1 MRDFE
6 EEYKKY
12 INEETPDLW
21 NRIES
26 QLEDRKISESPVHAQ
41 KELTD
46 EKAENTEKIARE
58 TADIN
63 LSDRAKDR
71 KISDKTAE
79 KTTNKKIYSVIKRMI
94 PAAAAIF
101 ILIIG
106 ISAVRNT
113 QIAKMNDQTSM
124 NETAY
129 PQEAEME
136 SAEETAAAAAEA
148 VDIPESAAAD
158 EAMDIP
164 ESAATDEAADMPESE
179 AAYEENADDKLTAD
193 TTASTDKAT
202 SSAQQNGV
210 GDKTE
215 NAAGAPTQELADGGA
230 KETEVKNNNT
240 SSVTDTL
247 EVDKAVLTGISVADP
262 DWKDQGY
269 AYVYHFT
276 TDDGDSIDALLSQ
289 SLCDELETQNITIRR
304 KKTYHIVVTPI
315 ASDKGAAGDDQT
327 AVCRLEKIS
336 E

>member
-26 QLEDRKISESPVHAQ
+26 QLEDREISESPVHAQ
-41 KELTD
+41 KVLTD

-129 PQEAEME
+129 PQEAKME
-136 SAEETAAAAAEA
+136 SAEETAATAAEA

-158 EAMDIP
+158 EA
-164 ESAATDEAADMPESE
+164 ADMPESE
-179 AAYEENADDKLTAD
+179 AAYEETAD
-193 TTASTDKAT
+193 TTASIDKTT

>member
-26 QLEDRKISESPVHAQ
+26 QLEDRE
-41 KELTD
+41 
-46 EKAENTEKIARE
+46 
-58 TADIN
+58 
-63 LSDRAKDR
+63 KDR

-129 PQEAEME
+129 PQEAKME

-164 ESAATDEAADMPESE
+164 ESAVADEAADMPESE
-179 AAYEENADDKLTAD
+179 AAYEETAD
-193 TTASTDKAT
+193 TAASIDKTT

-276 TDDGDSIDALLSQ
+276 TDDGERMDALISQ
-289 SLCDELETQNITIRR
+289 SLCDELETQDITIRR
-304 KKTYHIVVTPI
+304 KKAYHIVVTPV
-315 ASDKGAAGDDQT
+315 ASDKGLSPDEQT

>member
-26 QLEDRKISESPVHAQ
+26 QLEDR
-41 KELTD
+41 
-46 EKAENTEKIARE
+46 E
-58 TADIN
+58 TTDIN

-79 KTTNKKIYSVIKRMI
+79 KTTNKKIYTMIKRMI

-101 ILIIG
+101 VLIIG

-136 SAEETAAAAAEA
+136 YSEETAAAAA
-148 VDIPESAAAD
+148 DIPESAAAD
-158 EAMDIP
+158 
-164 ESAATDEAADMPESE
+164 T
-179 AAYEENADDKLTAD
+179 ADDNLNTD

-210 GDKTE
+210 GNKTE
-215 NAAGAPTQELADGGA
+215 SAATAPAQELADGGA

-247 EVDKAVLTGISVADP
+247 EVEKAVLTGISVADP

-276 TDDGDSIDALLSQ
+276 TDDGESIDALLSQ
-289 SLCDELETQNITIRR
+289 SLCDELETQDITIRR

-315 ASDKGAAGDDQT
+315 ASDKDAAGDDQT

>member
-12 INEETPDLW
+12 IDEETPDLW

-26 QLEDRKISESPVHAQ
+26 QLEDR
-41 KELTD
+41 
-46 EKAENTEKIARE
+46 E
-58 TADIN
+58 TTDIN

-71 KISDKTAE
+71 KISDKTVA
-79 KTTNKKIYSVIKRMI
+79 KTTNKKIYPMIKRMI

-136 SAEETAAAAAEA
+136 YVEETAAAAA
-148 VDIPESAAAD
+148 DIPESAAA
-158 EAMDIP
+158 
-164 ESAATDEAADMPESE
+164 DEAADMPESE
-179 AAYEENADDKLTAD
+179 AAYEETAD
-193 TTASTDKAT
+193 TAASTDKAT
-202 SSAQQNGV
+202 GSAQQNGV
-210 GDKTE
+210 GNKTE
-215 NAAGAPTQELADGGA
+215 SAATAPTQELADGGA

-240 SSVTDTL
+240 SSVNDTL
-247 EVDKAVLTGISVADP
+247 EVEKAVLTGISVADP

-289 SLCDELETQNITIRR
+289 SLCDELETRDITIRR

-315 ASDKGAAGDDQT
+315 ASDKDAAGDDQT

>member
-12 INEETPDLW
+12 IDEETPDLW

-26 QLEDRKISESPVHAQ
+26 QLEDR
-41 KELTD
+41 
-46 EKAENTEKIARE
+46 
-58 TADIN
+58 
-63 LSDRAKDR
+63 AKDR
-71 KISDKTAE
+71 KISDKTAAQ
-79 KTTNKKIYSVIKRMI
+79 TTNKKIYPMIKRMI

-101 ILIIG
+101 VLIIG

-136 SAEETAAAAAEA
+136 YSEETAAAAADISESAAADEA

-158 EAMDIP
+158 EA
-164 ESAATDEAADMPESE
+164 ADMPESV
-179 AAYEENADDKLTAD
+179 A
-193 TTASTDKAT
+193 
-202 SSAQQNGV
+202 AQQNGI
-210 GDKTE
+210 GNKTE
-215 NAAGAPTQELADGGA
+215 SAATAPTQELADGGA

-240 SSVTDTL
+240 TSVIDTL
-247 EVDKAVLTGISVADP
+247 EVEKAVLTGISVADP

-289 SLCDELETQNITIRR
+289 SLCDELETQDITIRR
-304 KKTYHIVVTPI
+304 KKAYHIVVTPI
-315 ASDKGAAGDDQT
+315 ASDKDAAGDDQT

>member
-26 QLEDRKISESPVHAQ
+26 QLEEKEPSATPTQDQTQLSDVKVENIGRSFRETTDRKIYP
-41 KELTD
+41 L
-46 EKAENTEKIARE
+46 
-58 TADIN
+58 
-63 LSDRAKDR
+63 L
-71 KISDKTAE
+71 
-79 KTTNKKIYSVIKRMI
+79 KRMI

-113 QIAKMNDQTSM
+113 QIAKMNDQSSL

-129 PQEAEME
+129 PQETEME
-136 SAEETAAAAAEA
+136 SVEYAEEAGEAA
-148 VDIPESAAAD
+148 
-158 EAMDIP
+158 
-164 ESAATDEAADMPESE
+164 DEAADMPES
-179 AAYEENADDKLTAD
+179 AAADI
-193 TTASTDKAT
+193 TASTDKAT
-202 SSAQQNGV
+202 SSAQQNSV
-210 GDKTE
+210 GNKTE
-215 NAAGAPTQELADGGA
+215 SAATAPTQELAGGGTQ
-230 KETEVKNNNT
+230 ETEVKNNNT

>member
-12 INEETPDLW
+12 IDEETPDLW

-26 QLEDRKISESPVHAQ
+26 QLEDR
-41 KELTD
+41 
-46 EKAENTEKIARE
+46 E
-58 TADIN
+58 TTDIN

-71 KISDKTAE
+71 KISNKTVA
-79 KTTNKKIYSVIKRMI
+79 KTTNKKIYPMIKRMI

-136 SAEETAAAAAEA
+136 YVEETAAAAA
-148 VDIPESAAAD
+148 DIPESAAA
-158 EAMDIP
+158 
-164 ESAATDEAADMPESE
+164 DEAADMPESE
-179 AAYEENADDKLTAD
+179 AAYEETAD
-193 TTASTDKAT
+193 TAASTDKAT
-202 SSAQQNGV
+202 GSAQQNGV
-210 GDKTE
+210 GNKTE
-215 NAAGAPTQELADGGA
+215 SAATAPTQELADGGA

-240 SSVTDTL
+240 SSVNDTL
-247 EVDKAVLTGISVADP
+247 EVEKAVLTGISVADP

-289 SLCDELETQNITIRR
+289 SLCDELETRDITIRR

-315 ASDKGAAGDDQT
+315 ASDKDAAGDDQT

>member
-26 QLEDRKISESPVHAQ
+26 QLEDRE
-41 KELTD
+41 
-46 EKAENTEKIARE
+46 
-58 TADIN
+58 
-63 LSDRAKDR
+63 KDR

-164 ESAATDEAADMPESE
+164 ESAVADEAADMPESE
-179 AAYEENADDKLTAD
+179 AAYEETAD
-193 TTASTDKAT
+193 TAASIDKTT

-215 NAAGAPTQELADGGA
+215 NTAGAPTQELADGGA

>member
-26 QLEDRKISESPVHAQ
+26 QLEDREISESPVHVQ

-129 PQEAEME
+129 PQEAKME
-136 SAEETAAAAAEA
+136 SAEETAATAAEA

-158 EAMDIP
+158 EA
-164 ESAATDEAADMPESE
+164 ADMPESE
-179 AAYEENADDKLTAD
+179 AAYEETAD
-193 TTASTDKAT
+193 TAASIDKTT

-262 DWKDQGY
+262 VWKDQGY

-304 KKTYHIVVTPI
+304 KKAYHIVVTPI

>member
-26 QLEDRKISESPVHAQ
+26 QLEEKEPSATPTQDQTQLSDVKVENIGRSFRETTDRKIYP
-41 KELTD
+41 L
-46 EKAENTEKIARE
+46 
-58 TADIN
+58 
-63 LSDRAKDR
+63 L
-71 KISDKTAE
+71 
-79 KTTNKKIYSVIKRMI
+79 KRMI

-113 QIAKMNDQTSM
+113 QIAKMNDQSSL

-129 PQEAEME
+129 PQETEME
-136 SAEETAAAAAEA
+136 SVEYAEEAVEAAG
-148 VDIPESAAAD
+148 IPEGAAAD
-158 EAMDIP
+158 EAADTP
-164 ESAATDEAADMPESE
+164 ESAATD
-179 AAYEENADDKLTAD
+179 
-193 TTASTDKAT
+193 KAT
-202 SSAQQNGV
+202 GSAQQNGV
-210 GDKTE
+210 GNKTGS
-215 NAAGAPTQELADGGA
+215 AATAPTQELADGGTQ
-230 KETEVKNNNT
+230 ETEVKNNNT

-262 DWKDQGY
+262 VWKDQGY

-276 TDDGDSIDALLSQ
+276 TDDGERMDALISQ
-289 SLCDELETQNITIRR
+289 SLCDELETQDITIRR
-304 KKTYHIVVTPI
+304 KKAYHIVVTPV
-315 ASDKGAAGDDQT
+315 ASDKDASADDQT
-327 AVCRLEKIS
+327 AVCRLEKIF

>member
-26 QLEDRKISESPVHAQ
+26 QLEDRE
-41 KELTD
+41 
-46 EKAENTEKIARE
+46 
-58 TADIN
+58 
-63 LSDRAKDR
+63 KDR
-71 KISDKTAE
+71 KISDKTAENTTE

-136 SAEETAAAAAEA
+136 YAEETAAAD
-148 VDIPESAAAD
+148 DIPESAAAD
-158 EAMDIP
+158 EA
-164 ESAATDEAADMPESE
+164 ADMPES
-179 AAYEENADDKLTAD
+179 AAANMPESESANADTADDNLTAD
-193 TTASTDKAT
+193 TATSTDKTT

-247 EVDKAVLTGISVADP
+247 EVDKAVLAGISVADP

-289 SLCDELETQNITIRR
+289 SLCDELETQDITIRR
-304 KKTYHIVVTPI
+304 KKAYHIVVTPI
-315 ASDKGAAGDDQT
+315 ASDKGSSPDEQT
-327 AVCRLEKIS
+327 AVCRLDKIS

>member
-26 QLEDRKISESPVHAQ
+26 QLEDRE
-41 KELTD
+41 
-46 EKAENTEKIARE
+46 
-58 TADIN
+58 
-63 LSDRAKDR
+63 KDR

-79 KTTNKKIYSVIKRMI
+79 KTTNKRIYSVIKRMI

-164 ESAATDEAADMPESE
+164 ESAVADEAADMPESE
-179 AAYEENADDKLTAD
+179 AAYEETAD
-193 TTASTDKAT
+193 TAASIDKTT

-215 NAAGAPTQELADGGA
+215 NTAGAPTQELADGGA

-315 ASDKGAAGDDQT
+315 ASDEGAAGDDQT

>member
-26 QLEDRKISESPVHAQ
+26 QLEDREISESPVHAQ

-129 PQEAEME
+129 PQEAKME
-136 SAEETAAAAAEA
+136 SAEETAATAAEA

-158 EAMDIP
+158 EA
-164 ESAATDEAADMPESE
+164 ADMPESE
-179 AAYEENADDKLTAD
+179 AAYEETAD
-193 TTASTDKAT
+193 TAASIDKTT

-276 TDDGDSIDALLSQ
+276 TDDGDSIDALLSE

>member
-12 INEETPDLW
+12 INEKTPDLW

-26 QLEDRKISESPVHAQ
+26 QLEDREISESPVHAQ

-164 ESAATDEAADMPESE
+164 ESAVADEAADMPESE
-179 AAYEENADDKLTAD
+179 AAYEETAD
-193 TTASTDKAT
+193 TAASIDKTT

-215 NAAGAPTQELADGGA
+215 NAAGAPTQELADGGTQ
-230 KETEVKNNNT
+230 ETEVKNNNT

-262 DWKDQGY
+262 VWKDQGY

-276 TDDGDSIDALLSQ
+276 TDDGERMDALISQ
-289 SLCDELETQNITIRR
+289 SLCDELETQDITIRR
-304 KKTYHIVVTPI
+304 KKAYHIVVTPV
-315 ASDKGAAGDDQT
+315 ASDKGSSPDEQT

>member
-158 EAMDIP
+158 EA
-164 ESAATDEAADMPESE
+164 ADMPESE
-179 AAYEENADDKLTAD
+179 AAYEETAD
-193 TTASTDKAT
+193 TTASIDKTT

>member
-26 QLEDRKISESPVHAQ
+26 QLEDRE
-41 KELTD
+41 
-46 EKAENTEKIARE
+46 
-58 TADIN
+58 
-63 LSDRAKDR
+63 KDR

-79 KTTNKKIYSVIKRMI
+79 KTTNKKIYPMIKRMI

-136 SAEETAAAAAEA
+136 YAEETAAAD
-148 VDIPESAAAD
+148 DIPESAAAD
-158 EAMDIP
+158 EAADMP
-164 ESAATDEAADMPESE
+164 ESAAADMPESE
-179 AAYEENADDKLTAD
+179 SANADTADDNLTAD
-193 TTASTDKAT
+193 TATSTDKTT

-215 NAAGAPTQELADGGA
+215 NTAGAPTQELADGGV

-276 TDDGDSIDALLSQ
+276 TDDGEIIDALLSQ
-289 SLCDELETQNITIRR
+289 SLCDELEAQDITIRR
-304 KKTYHIVVTPI
+304 KKAYHIVVTPV
-315 ASDKGAAGDDQT
+315 ASDKGSSPDEQT

>member
-26 QLEDRKISESPVHAQ
+26 QLEDR
-41 KELTD
+41 
-46 EKAENTEKIARE
+46 
-58 TADIN
+58 
-63 LSDRAKDR
+63 AKDR
-71 KISDKTAE
+71 KISDKTAAQ
-79 KTTNKKIYSVIKRMI
+79 TTNKKIYPMIKRMI

-101 ILIIG
+101 VLIIG

-136 SAEETAAAAAEA
+136 YSEETAAAA
-148 VDIPESAAAD
+148 
-158 EAMDIP
+158 DIP
-164 ESAATDEAADMPESE
+164 ESAAT
-179 AAYEENADDKLTAD
+179 
-193 TTASTDKAT
+193 
-202 SSAQQNGV
+202 
-210 GDKTE
+210 
-215 NAAGAPTQELADGGA
+215 APTQELADGGA

-240 SSVTDTL
+240 TSVNDTL
-247 EVDKAVLTGISVADP
+247 EVEKAVLTGISVADP

-289 SLCDELETQNITIRR
+289 SLCDELETRDITIRR
-304 KKTYHIVVTPI
+304 KKAYHIVVTPI
-315 ASDKGAAGDDQT
+315 ASDKDAARDDQT

>member
-26 QLEDRKISESPVHAQ
+26 QLEDR
-41 KELTD
+41 
-46 EKAENTEKIARE
+46 E
-58 TADIN
+58 TTDIN

-79 KTTNKKIYSVIKRMI
+79 KTTNKKIYTMIKRMI

-101 ILIIG
+101 VLIIG

-136 SAEETAAAAAEA
+136 YSEETAAAAA
-148 VDIPESAAAD
+148 DIPESAAAD
-158 EAMDIP
+158 
-164 ESAATDEAADMPESE
+164 T
-179 AAYEENADDKLTAD
+179 ADDNLNTDA
-193 TTASTDKAT
+193 TASTDKAT

-210 GDKTE
+210 GNKTE
-215 NAAGAPTQELADGGA
+215 SAATAPAQELADGGA

-247 EVDKAVLTGISVADP
+247 EVEKAVLTGISVADP

-276 TDDGDSIDALLSQ
+276 TDDGESIDALLSQ
-289 SLCDELETQNITIRR
+289 SLCDELETQDITIRR

-315 ASDKGAAGDDQT
+315 ASDKDAAGDDQT

>member
-26 QLEDRKISESPVHAQ
+26 QLEDR
-41 KELTD
+41 
-46 EKAENTEKIARE
+46 E
-58 TADIN
+58 TTDIN

-79 KTTNKKIYSVIKRMI
+79 KTTNKKIYTMIKRMI

-101 ILIIG
+101 VLIIG

-136 SAEETAAAAAEA
+136 YSEETAAAAA
-148 VDIPESAAAD
+148 DIPESAAAD
-158 EAMDIP
+158 
-164 ESAATDEAADMPESE
+164 T
-179 AAYEENADDKLTAD
+179 ADDNLNTD

-210 GDKTE
+210 GNKTE
-215 NAAGAPTQELADGGA
+215 SAATAPAQELADGRA

-247 EVDKAVLTGISVADP
+247 EVEKAVLTGISVADP

-276 TDDGDSIDALLSQ
+276 TDDGESIDALLSQ
-289 SLCDELETQNITIRR
+289 SLCDELETQDITIRR

-315 ASDKGAAGDDQT
+315 ASDKDAAGDDQT

>member
-26 QLEDRKISESPVHAQ
+26 QLE
-41 KELTD
+41 
-46 EKAENTEKIARE
+46 
-58 TADIN
+58 
-63 LSDRAKDR
+63 DRAKDR

-164 ESAATDEAADMPESE
+164 ESAVADEAADMPESE
-179 AAYEENADDKLTAD
+179 AAYEETAD
-193 TTASTDKAT
+193 TTASIDKIT

-262 DWKDQGY
+262 VWKDQGY

-276 TDDGDSIDALLSQ
+276 TDDGERMDALISQ
-289 SLCDELETQNITIRR
+289 SLCDEMETQDITIRR
-304 KKTYHIVVTPI
+304 KKAYHIVVTPV
-315 ASDKGAAGDDQT
+315 ASDKGSSPDEQT
-327 AVCRLEKIS
+327 AVCRLKKIS

>member
-26 QLEDRKISESPVHAQ
+26 QLEDREISESPVHAQ

-113 QIAKMNDQTSM
+113 QSQH
-124 NETAY
+124 
-129 PQEAEME
+129 
-136 SAEETAAAAAEA
+136 
-148 VDIPESAAAD
+148 
-158 EAMDIP
+158 
-164 ESAATDEAADMPESE
+164 
-179 AAYEENADDKLTAD
+179 
-193 TTASTDKAT
+193 STF
-202 SSAQQNGV
+202 
-210 GDKTE
+210 
-215 NAAGAPTQELADGGA
+215 
-230 KETEVKNNNT
+230 KN
-240 SSVTDTL
+240 
-247 EVDKAVLTGISVADP
+247 
-262 DWKDQGY
+262 Q
-269 AYVYHFT
+269 H
-276 TDDGDSIDALLSQ
+276 
-289 SLCDELETQNITIRR
+289 
-304 KKTYHIVVTPI
+304 
-315 ASDKGAAGDDQT
+315 
-327 AVCRLEKIS
+327 
-336 E
+336 

>member
-26 QLEDRKISESPVHAQ
+26 QPEDREISDSPVHAQ

-148 VDIPESAAAD
+148 
-158 EAMDIP
+158 
-164 ESAATDEAADMPESE
+164 ADMPESE
-179 AAYEENADDKLTAD
+179 AAYEETAD
-193 TTASTDKAT
+193 SAASIDKTT

-215 NAAGAPTQELADGGA
+215 NAAKAPTQELADGGA

-247 EVDKAVLTGISVADP
+247 EVEKAVLTGISVADP

-276 TDDGDSIDALLSQ
+276 TDDGERMDALISQ
-289 SLCDELETQNITIRR
+289 SLCDELETQDITIRR
-304 KKTYHIVVTPI
+304 KKAYHIVVTPV
-315 ASDKGAAGDDQT
+315 ASDKGSSPDEQT

>member
-1 MRDFE
+1 
-6 EEYKKY
+6 
-12 INEETPDLW
+12 
-21 NRIES
+21 
-26 QLEDRKISESPVHAQ
+26 
-41 KELTD
+41 
-46 EKAENTEKIARE
+46 
-58 TADIN
+58 
-63 LSDRAKDR
+63 
-71 KISDKTAE
+71 
-79 KTTNKKIYSVIKRMI
+79 
-94 PAAAAIF
+94 
-101 ILIIG
+101 
-106 ISAVRNT
+106 
-113 QIAKMNDQTSM
+113 
-124 NETAY
+124 
-129 PQEAEME
+129 ME
-136 SAEETAAAAAEA
+136 SAEETAATAAEA

-158 EAMDIP
+158 EA
-164 ESAATDEAADMPESE
+164 ADMPESE
-179 AAYEENADDKLTAD
+179 AAYEETAD
-193 TTASTDKAT
+193 TAASIDKTT

-215 NAAGAPTQELADGGA
+215 NAAGAPTQELADGGTQ
-230 KETEVKNNNT
+230 ETEVKNNNT

>member
-26 QLEDRKISESPVHAQ
+26 QLE
-41 KELTD
+41 
-46 EKAENTEKIARE
+46 
-58 TADIN
+58 
-63 LSDRAKDR
+63 DRAKDR

-136 SAEETAAAAAEA
+136 SAEETAAATAEA

-164 ESAATDEAADMPESE
+164 ESAVADEAADMPESE
-179 AAYEENADDKLTAD
+179 AAYEETAD
-193 TTASTDKAT
+193 TAASIDKTT

-215 NAAGAPTQELADGGA
+215 NTAGAPTQELADGGA

-276 TDDGDSIDALLSQ
+276 TDDGERMDALISQ
-289 SLCDELETQNITIRR
+289 SL
-304 KKTYHIVVTPI
+304 P
-315 ASDKGAAGDDQT
+315 
-327 AVCRLEKIS
+327 
-336 E
+336 

>member
-26 QLEDRKISESPVHAQ
+26 QLEDR
-41 KELTD
+41 
-46 EKAENTEKIARE
+46 E
-58 TADIN
+58 TTDIN

-79 KTTNKKIYSVIKRMI
+79 KTTNKKIYTMIKRMI

-101 ILIIG
+101 VLIIG

-136 SAEETAAAAAEA
+136 YSEETAAAAA
-148 VDIPESAAAD
+148 DIPESAAAD
-158 EAMDIP
+158 
-164 ESAATDEAADMPESE
+164 T
-179 AAYEENADDKLTAD
+179 ADDNLNTD

-210 GDKTE
+210 GNKTE
-215 NAAGAPTQELADGGA
+215 SAVTAPAQELADGGA

-247 EVDKAVLTGISVADP
+247 EVEKAVLTGISVADP

-276 TDDGDSIDALLSQ
+276 TDDGESIDALLSQ
-289 SLCDELETQNITIRR
+289 SLCDELETQDITIRR

-315 ASDKGAAGDDQT
+315 ASDKDAAGDDQT

>member
-26 QLEDRKISESPVHAQ
+26 QLEDR
-41 KELTD
+41 
-46 EKAENTEKIARE
+46 
-58 TADIN
+58 
-63 LSDRAKDR
+63 AKDR
-71 KISDKTAE
+71 KISDKTAA
-79 KTTNKKIYSVIKRMI
+79 KTTNKKIYPMIKRMI

-136 SAEETAAAAAEA
+136 YSEETDAAADEA
-148 VDIPESAAAD
+148 VDIPESAAA
-158 EAMDIP
+158 
-164 ESAATDEAADMPESE
+164 
-179 AAYEENADDKLTAD
+179 
-193 TTASTDKAT
+193 
-202 SSAQQNGV
+202 QQNGV
-210 GDKTE
+210 GNKTE
-215 NAAGAPTQELADGGA
+215 SAATAPSQELADGGA

-240 SSVTDTL
+240 SSTTDTL
-247 EVDKAVLTGISVADP
+247 EVEKAVLTGISVADP
-262 DWKDQGY
+262 VWKDQGY

-276 TDDGDSIDALLSQ
+276 MDDGESIDALLSQ
-289 SLCDELETQNITIRR
+289 SLCDELETQDITIRR
-304 KKTYHIVVTPI
+304 KKAYHIVVTPI
-315 ASDKGAAGDDQT
+315 ASDKDASGDDQI

>member
-26 QLEDRKISESPVHAQ
+26 QLEDRE
-41 KELTD
+41 
-46 EKAENTEKIARE
+46 
-58 TADIN
+58 
-63 LSDRAKDR
+63 KDR

-79 KTTNKKIYSVIKRMI
+79 KTTNKKIYPMIKRMI
-94 PAAAAIF
+94 PAAATIF

-106 ISAVRNT
+106 ISAVRNA

-136 SAEETAAAAAEA
+136 YAEETAAAADEA

-158 EAMDIP
+158 ETVDIP
-164 ESAATDEAADMPESE
+164 ESAA
-179 AAYEENADDKLTAD
+179 
-193 TTASTDKAT
+193 
-202 SSAQQNGV
+202 AQQNGI
-210 GDKTE
+210 GNKTE
-215 NAAGAPTQELADGGA
+215 SAATAPSQELADGGT

-247 EVDKAVLTGISVADP
+247 EVEKAVLTGISVADP

-276 TDDGDSIDALLSQ
+276 TDDGESIDALLSQ
-289 SLCDELETQNITIRR
+289 SLCDELETQDITIRR

-315 ASDKGAAGDDQT
+315 ASDKSASGDDQT

>member
-26 QLEDRKISESPVHAQ
+26 QLEDRE
-41 KELTD
+41 
-46 EKAENTEKIARE
+46 
-58 TADIN
+58 
-63 LSDRAKDR
+63 KDR

-136 SAEETAAAAAEA
+136 SAEETAAATAEA

-164 ESAATDEAADMPESE
+164 ESAVAAEAADMPESE
-179 AAYEENADDKLTAD
+179 AAYEETAD
-193 TTASTDKAT
+193 TAASIDKTT

>member
-26 QLEDRKISESPVHAQ
+26 QLEDRE
-41 KELTD
+41 
-46 EKAENTEKIARE
+46 
-58 TADIN
+58 
-63 LSDRAKDR
+63 KDR

-79 KTTNKKIYSVIKRMI
+79 KTTNKKIYPMIKRMI
-94 PAAAAIF
+94 PSAAAIF

-148 VDIPESAAAD
+148 GDIPESAAAD

-164 ESAATDEAADMPESE
+164 ESAVADEAADMPESE
-179 AAYEENADDKLTAD
+179 AAYEETAD
-193 TTASTDKAT
+193 TAASIDKTT

-215 NAAGAPTQELADGGA
+215 NTAGAPTQELADGGA

-315 ASDKGAAGDDQT
+315 ASDKGVAGDDQT

>member
-26 QLEDRKISESPVHAQ
+26 QLEDREISESPVHVQ

-79 KTTNKKIYSVIKRMI
+79 KTTNKKIYAVIRRMI

-129 PQEAEME
+129 PQEAKME

-164 ESAATDEAADMPESE
+164 ESA
-179 AAYEENADDKLTAD
+179 
-193 TTASTDKAT
+193 
-202 SSAQQNGV
+202 
-210 GDKTE
+210 
-215 NAAGAPTQELADGGA
+215 
-230 KETEVKNNNT
+230 
-240 SSVTDTL
+240 
-247 EVDKAVLTGISVADP
+247 VAD
-262 DWKDQGY
+262 
-269 AYVYHFT
+269 
-276 TDDGDSIDALLSQ
+276 
-289 SLCDELETQNITIRR
+289 
-304 KKTYHIVVTPI
+304 
-315 ASDKGAAGDDQT
+315 
-327 AVCRLEKIS
+327 
-336 E
+336 

>member
-26 QLEDRKISESPVHAQ
+26 QLEDREISESPVHAQ

-164 ESAATDEAADMPESE
+164 ESAVADEEADMPESE
-179 AAYEENADDKLTAD
+179 AAYEETAD
-193 TTASTDKAT
+193 TAASIDKTT

-247 EVDKAVLTGISVADP
+247 EVDKAVLIGISVADP
-262 DWKDQGY
+262 VWKDQGY

-327 AVCRLEKIS
+327 AVCRLKKIS

>member
-26 QLEDRKISESPVHAQ
+26 QLEDRE
-41 KELTD
+41 
-46 EKAENTEKIARE
+46 
-58 TADIN
+58 
-63 LSDRAKDR
+63 KDR

-79 KTTNKKIYSVIKRMI
+79 KTTNKKIYPMIKRMI
-94 PAAAAIF
+94 PSAAAIF

-148 VDIPESAAAD
+148 GDIPESAAAD

-164 ESAATDEAADMPESE
+164 ESAVADEAADMPESE
-179 AAYEENADDKLTAD
+179 AAYEETAD
-193 TTASTDKAT
+193 TAASIDKTT

-215 NAAGAPTQELADGGA
+215 NTAGAPTQELADGGA

-289 SLCDELETQNITIRR
+289 SLCVELETQNITIRR
-304 KKTYHIVVTPI
+304 KKTYLIVVTPI

>member
-26 QLEDRKISESPVHAQ
+26 QLEDREISESPVHAQ

-136 SAEETAAAAAEA
+136 SAEETAAAA
-148 VDIPESAAAD
+148 D

-164 ESAATDEAADMPESE
+164 ESAVADEAADMPESE
-179 AAYEENADDKLTAD
+179 AAYEETAD
-193 TTASTDKAT
+193 TAASIDKTT

-276 TDDGDSIDALLSQ
+276 TDDGDSIDALLSE

>member
-21 NRIES
+21 NQIES
-26 QLEDRKISESPVHAQ
+26 QLEDREISESPVHAQ

-94 PAAAAIF
+94 PAAATIF

-164 ESAATDEAADMPESE
+164 ESAVADEAADMPESE
-179 AAYEENADDKLTAD
+179 AAYEETAD
-193 TTASTDKAT
+193 TAASIDKTT

-240 SSVTDTL
+240 ASVTDTL

-276 TDDGDSIDALLSQ
+276 TDDGERMDALISQ
-289 SLCDELETQNITIRR
+289 SLCDELETQDITIRR
-304 KKTYHIVVTPI
+304 KKAYHIVVTPV
-315 ASDKGAAGDDQT
+315 ASDKGSSPDEQT

>member
-26 QLEDRKISESPVHAQ
+26 QLE
-41 KELTD
+41 
-46 EKAENTEKIARE
+46 
-58 TADIN
+58 
-63 LSDRAKDR
+63 DRAKDR

-129 PQEAEME
+129 PQEAKME
-136 SAEETAAAAAEA
+136 SAEETAATAAEA

-164 ESAATDEAADMPESE
+164 ESAVADEAADMPESE
-179 AAYEENADDKLTAD
+179 AAYEETAD
-193 TTASTDKAT
+193 TAASIDKTT

-240 SSVTDTL
+240 SSVTDIL

-276 TDDGDSIDALLSQ
+276 TDDGDSMDALLSQ